1 MELKLTATE
10 AVRMFEIWRTEI
22 DGRPGAREVENGV
35 VRLDSVPSAR
45 GAIHQM
51 NGSLVEVRYQA
62 AFEPTARA
70 IAEARRATVEF
81 GLPRQLYS
89 GRLIDIKRGTDGTV
103 YFMVKAI
110 QREGAGWRCF
120 NPSKGQ
126 LIEMTINPAAAALA
140 AQQARIQPAV
150 AQQQTTTPE
159 GVALSR

>member
-1 MELKLTATE
+1 MELKLTAAE
-10 AVRMFEIWRTEI
+10 AARMFEIWGHEIETHPGTRT
-22 DGRPGAREVENGV
+22 VENGV
-35 VRLDSVPSAR
+35 VRLDAVPSAR
-45 GAIHQM
+45 GAVHQM

-89 GRLIDIKRGTDGTV
+89 GRLIDIKRAVDGTV

-110 QREGAGWRCF
+110 QREGAGFRCF

-140 AQQARIQPAV
+140 AQQARQPAV
-150 AQQQTTTPE
+150 AQQQTVVQD
-159 GVALSR
+159 GVVISR